1 MICLNPKERLTCAQ
15 IMQHPWVQSATGST
29 NSGQKGLHK
38 DLVDKLMK
46 YQGRSLLKR
55 ELLHILVKQ
64 LEDQSGE
71 VQFLMREF
79 QKIDLNGNGYIERN
93 ELIKA
98 IQDCVERDATDEEIN
113 QMIE

>member
-1 MICLNPKERLTCAQ
+1 
-15 IMQHPWVQSATGST
+15 
-29 NSGQKGLHK
+29 
-38 DLVDKLMK
+38 
-46 YQGRSLLKR
+46 
-55 ELLHILVKQ
+55 
-64 LEDQSGE
+64 
-71 VQFLMREF
+71 MREF